1 MLLEKVMIK
10 AIIFDLDGTLIGQKK
25 ASSVVLTQFYSD
37 NKMKFNNLGQK
48 EFFDI
53 WKKSGRKNLSEFLRG
68 ELTFEEI
75 IINQILEFFK
85 ELKIPIEK
93 KEAKELY
100 NKFLPIYEENMVLFE
115 DVIPCLEFLKDEG
128 YKIGIITNG
137 NRKDQMEKLNR
148 FGLTKFFSTITISG
162 DVGVAKPGVEIFD
175 KCIKQFDLFPDNIM
189 YIGDLIEMDVYGAQ
203 NAGMRGVWL
212 NRESKETEFEGTSI
226 KDLKE
231 LEKLLE

>member
-1 MLLEKVMIK
+1 MIK

-25 ASSVVLTQFYSD
+25 ASSVVLTQFFSD
-37 NKMKFNNLGQK
+37 NKIKFHNLGQK
-48 EFFDI
+48 EFFDV
-53 WKKSGRKNLSEFLRG
+53 WKKAGRKNFSEFLRG
-68 ELTFEEI
+68 EITFEEKMI
-75 IINQILEFFK
+75 SQLLEVFK
-85 ELKIPIEK
+85 ELKIAIEK
-93 KEAKELY
+93 KEGSEFF
-100 NKFLPIYEENMVLFE
+100 NKFLPVYEENMVLFE

-128 YKIGIITNG
+128 YRTGIITNG

-162 DVGVAKPGVEIFD
+162 DVGVAKPNVEIFN
-175 KCIKQFDLFPDNIM
+175 KCINQLSLSPDSIM

-212 NRESKETEFEGTSI
+212 NRESKNIEFEGTSI
-226 KDLKE
+226 KTLNE